1 MAGLSVKW
9 GYWYGDRN
17 LSIDLPHHWH
27 CREYPLKDSREL
39 SEQELEQKLL
49 SPIAAPQLS
58 ELASGKRSA
67 VIVSDDIS
75 RPTQAYRILPLVIE
89 QIKQGGIPQQGIRIL
104 IAQGAHRAMTRL
116 DHVKKFG
123 KAIVSNY
130 QINHHTPYENYCELG
145 VSSRGTPIQINKL
158 FMDAEL
164 RVTLGSILPHPLV
177 NFGGGAKIIFPGIG
191 GIDTLEKT
199 HRPALHGITGG
210 MKDVDSNLM
219 RQEIEEIVKRVGLDF
234 SMNVVVN
241 SEGKTAGFFCG
252 DFIAAHREGV
262 KFLRSIYATEKPR
275 KKLDIAVVNA
285 YPCDTEFILAIKA
298 LNVFHQGC
306 EDTVKKGGT
315 IVLISA
321 STEGKGVHYLS
332 EKGMRVH
339 VRYDADPRIREIL
352 AGRRLCIFSPNI
364 LKQDAHEYFPP
375 EAELYS
381 SWNSLKKRLEKVHGD
396 NAEVGV
402 FPCST
407 LQLME

>member
-1 MAGLSVKW
+1 MAGVSVKW
-9 GYWYGDRN
+9 EYWYGNRILD
-17 LSIDLPHHWH
+17 IDLPQHWPI
-27 CREYPLKDSREL
+27 RKYTMKDAREL
-39 SEQELEQKLL
+39 TEEELEQKLL
-49 SPIAAPQLS
+49 SPIASSPLS
-58 ELASGKRSA
+58 DLAAGKRSA

-75 RPTQAYRILPLVIE
+75 RPTQAYKILPLVI
-89 QIKQGGIPQQGIRIL
+89 KHLKRGGIPQECIRIL

-123 KAIVSNY
+123 KAIASNY
-130 QINHHTPYENYCELG
+130 RINHHTPYENYYELG
-145 VSSRGTPIQINKL
+145 VSSRGTPIQINKI

-164 RVTLGSILPHPLV
+164 RLTLGSILPHPLV
-177 NFGGGAKIIFPGIG
+177 NFGGGAKIVIPGIG

-210 MKDVDSNLM
+210 MKEIDSNLM
-219 RQEIEEIVKRVGLDF
+219 RQEIEEIAKRVGLDF

-262 KFLRSIYATEKPR
+262 KFVRSIYATEKPR

-306 EDTVKKGGT
+306 EDAVKKDGT

-321 STEGKGVHYLS
+321 SSEGKGVHYLS

-339 VRYDADPRIREIL
+339 VRYDADPRIRKIL
-352 AGRRLCIFSPNI
+352 DGRRLFIFSKNV
-364 LKQDAHEYFPP
+364 LKQDVEEYFPP
-375 EAELYS
+375 GAELCT
-381 SWNSLKKRLEKVHGD
+381 SWNSLKKSLEKMYGK

-407 LQLME
+407 LQLMK